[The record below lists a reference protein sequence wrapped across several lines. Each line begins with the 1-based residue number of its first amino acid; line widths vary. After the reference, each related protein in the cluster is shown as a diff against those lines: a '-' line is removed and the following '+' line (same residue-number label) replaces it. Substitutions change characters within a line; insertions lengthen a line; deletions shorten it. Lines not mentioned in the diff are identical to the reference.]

1 MNENENITCQNLG
14 ISGKALFDG
23 RYIVLNV
30 YIRKLKKGLKVNDL
44 SFDLKKLEK
53 KKSKL
58 NPN

>member
-30 YIRKLKKGLKVNDL
+30 YIRKFKKGLKVNDL